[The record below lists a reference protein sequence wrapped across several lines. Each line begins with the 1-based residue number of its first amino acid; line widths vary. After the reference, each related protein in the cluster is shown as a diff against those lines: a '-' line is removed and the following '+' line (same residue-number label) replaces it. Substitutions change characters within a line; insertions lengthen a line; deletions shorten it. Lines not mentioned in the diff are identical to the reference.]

1 MRRVL
6 IPAPR
11 GALDRTAGQSILIES
26 SPYIRACP
34 IGDARLCL
42 RRASS
47 GQAREPLARSLI
59 PAEARGAKADCLEPS
74 RRLRLRRPPQA
85 RFLPSSRAGTRTA
98 RNWADS
104 AHSPLAVRCRFSRLS
119 VEESWKPRNPSVERV
134 SAAVQAPSV
143 PSPAPQAAR

>member
-1 MRRVL
+1 MPRVL

-59 PAEARGAKADCLEPS
+59 PAEAPGAKADCLEPS
-74 RRLRLRRPPQA
+74 RRLRLRGHRKLAFCRQA
-85 RFLPSSRAGTRTA
+85 AKEEDCAQLGRLCA
-98 RNWADS
+98 
-104 AHSPLAVRCRFSRLS
+104 LS
-119 VEESWKPRNPSVERV
+119 VGG
-134 SAAVQAPSV
+134 AF
-143 PSPAPQAAR
+143 